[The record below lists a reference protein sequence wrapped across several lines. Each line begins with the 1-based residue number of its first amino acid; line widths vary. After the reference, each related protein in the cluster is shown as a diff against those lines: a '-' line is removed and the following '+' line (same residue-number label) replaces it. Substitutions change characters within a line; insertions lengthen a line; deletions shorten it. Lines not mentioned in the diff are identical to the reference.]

1 MNDLRGALA
10 TTAAALAVA
19 ESQLPCPEVTEVA
32 AVVDEGPEIP
42 LMATVRFTINSSR
55 ITEQEIVNVYNIA
68 EWMKANPEQNV
79 AIAGY
84 ADKNTGTSKY
94 NMDLSKRRAQ
104 AVYDVLVNKYGVNP
118 DRLAIQAEG
127 SDVQPYDVNNWN
139 RIVIFNVAE

>member
-1 MNDLRGALA
+1 
-10 TTAAALAVA
+10 
-19 ESQLPCPEVTEVA
+19 
-32 AVVDEGPEIP
+32 
-42 LMATVRFTINSSR
+42 
-55 ITEQEIVNVYNIA
+55 
-68 EWMKANPEQNV
+68 MKANPEQSV
-79 AIAGY
+79 AIVGY
-84 ADKNTGTSKY
+84 ADKNTGTSKC